1 MSLGLQSHAHAHDAV
16 ENQRQKADKRMSP
29 DAVGRRCHINFS
41 KSKYRSFSRMRVAG
55 FQ

>member
-1 MSLGLQSHAHAHDAV
+1 MSLGLQSHAHDAV
-16 ENQRQKADKRMSP
+16 EDQRQKADKRMSP

-41 KSKYRSFSRMRVAG
+41 KSKYRSFSKMRVAG